1 MWLVPAGAGG
11 ARSTIHISIMSFFS
25 LVNPVSFSN
34 PLESKTI
41 GSQQTTGSLP
51 KMDFYQSDYLRI
63 KNFSPKEID
72 KNTKDERHFL
82 RKSLPNEPA

>member
-1 MWLVPAGAGG
+1 
-11 ARSTIHISIMSFFS
+11 
-25 LVNPVSFSN
+25 
-34 PLESKTI
+34 
-41 GSQQTTGSLP
+41 
-51 KMDFYQSDYLRI
+51 MDFYQSDYLRI